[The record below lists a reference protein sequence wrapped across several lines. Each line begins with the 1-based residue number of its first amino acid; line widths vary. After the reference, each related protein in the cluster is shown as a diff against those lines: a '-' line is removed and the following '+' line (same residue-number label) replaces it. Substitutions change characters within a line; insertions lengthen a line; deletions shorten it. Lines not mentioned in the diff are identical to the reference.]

1 MIIRRQKTFHS
12 KKNRSSNVKPAT
24 PVTGDHWMD
33 HYTTPKSAIGI
44 MKDGSIN
51 SKIGLSVFPTSS
63 DILINQDLGKFDKEL
78 VEAYKNRKDR
88 AGRPLLDT
96 IITKTSKNSPEHKA
110 AQYIKRGGSESFV
123 RPIVSGG
130 SISAPNKPEE
140 IIQNIDGLHEGNGT
154 VTGISYK
161 KTRNPV
167 MFMVDSKDHVLGIGS
182 DTGEL
187 VMQSPKVSTSNK
199 IFLSPSQYTHDT
211 DARKL
216 RKYLRAHKGNFEMT
230 KELHEFLYGKQN
242 KRSNNFLSQQD
253 IIKDIPKTT
262 ITKKGIESLDHFVP
276 KTHIVEQKED
286 LIRKLIPKLRK

>member
-12 KKNRSSNVKPAT
+12 KKRVKPAT
-24 PVTGDHWMD
+24 PVIGDHWMD

-44 MKDGSIN
+44 IKDGSIN
-51 SKIGLSVFPTSS
+51 SRKGLSVFPTTS
-63 DILINQDLGKFDKEL
+63 DLLINQDLNKFDKEL
-78 VEAYKNRKDR
+78 VEAYKNRTDR
-88 AGRPLLDT
+88 VGRPLLDT
-96 IITKTSKNSPEHKA
+96 VIAKTSKNSPEHKA
-110 AQYIKRGGSESFV
+110 AEYIKRGGHESFV
-123 RPIVSGG
+123 QPIISGG
-130 SISAPNKPEE
+130 SISDGVKPEE
-140 IIQNIDGLHEGNGT
+140 LIQNIDGLHEGKGT
-154 VTGISYK
+154 ASSISYK

-167 MFMVDSKDHVLGIGS
+167 MFMVDGKDHVLTRGS

-187 VMQSPKVSTSNK
+187 VMQSSKVQAGSK
-199 IFLSPSQYTHDT
+199 VFLSPSQYTHDT

-262 ITKKGIESLDHFVP
+262 ITKKGFESLDHFVP
-276 KTHIVEQKED
+276 KTHIEQKGIIKE
-286 LIRKLIPKLRK
+286 LIPKLRK

>member
-1 MIIRRQKTFHS
+1 MIIRRQKIFHS
-12 KKNRSSNVKPAT
+12 KKNRSLSVKPAS

-44 MKDGSIN
+44 MKDGGIS
-51 SKIGLSVFPTSS
+51 SRKGLSVFPTTS
-63 DILINQDLGKFDKEL
+63 DLLINQDLGKFDKEL
-78 VEAYKNRKDR
+78 VEAYKNRTDR
-88 AGRPLLDT
+88 VGRPLLDT
-96 IITKTSKNSPEHKA
+96 VIAKTSKNSPEHKA
-110 AQYIKRGGSESFV
+110 AEYVKRGGHESFV
-123 RPIVSGG
+123 QPIISSG
-130 SISAPNKPEE
+130 SISDAKPEE
-140 IIQNIDGLHEGNGT
+140 LIQNIDGLHEGKGT
-154 VTGISYK
+154 ASSISYK

-167 MFMVDSKDHVLGIGS
+167 MFMVDSKDHVLASGS

-262 ITKKGIESLDHFVP
+262 ITKKGSESLDHFVP
-276 KTHIVEQKED
+276 KTHIEQKED
-286 LIRKLIPKLRK
+286 LIRKLIPRLRK